1 MAPNWAGDGHTG
13 RADPC
18 TGAAACSPCSAA
30 AIRPARVMTPVAE
43 TQMPE
48 IPPEAVQET
57 TEGMPGRD
65 AIATRL
71 AREIPRL
78 GEDAAP
84 TAAASALLALRRAGL
99 ALLPPDAARRAPTPQ
114 PAAR

>member
-43 TQMPE
+43 TPMPE

-71 AREIPRL
+71 AREIPWL
-78 GEDAAP
+78 GEDAAR
-84 TAAASALLALRRAGL
+84 TVAGIALLALRDAGL
-99 ALLPPDAARRAPTPQ
+99 AVV
-114 PAAR
+114 PAE